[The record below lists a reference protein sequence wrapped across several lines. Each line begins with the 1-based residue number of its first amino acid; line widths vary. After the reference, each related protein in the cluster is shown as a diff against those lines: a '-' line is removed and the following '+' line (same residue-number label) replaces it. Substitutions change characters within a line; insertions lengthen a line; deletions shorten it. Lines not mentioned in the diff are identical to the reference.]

1 LAKGAMHLFF
11 VEDRAHLVGSRIVS
25 FGAIVFATDEFCSR
39 AQLTLPPHL
48 GVQLAQQYLSR
59 KVPVLNRQQVA
70 RANAGDGLNVVMCF
84 EGWAHDGLSPAQLLA
99 VRAKQSDALHLAL
112 SGYRVKEF
120 LADPIGADAWKW
132 MLDAGA
138 QNRRNYSNYFRTAR
152 FREPESL

>member
-1 LAKGAMHLFF
+1 MARTGGVRDLAECCALHESMRLPYSKSGWRILPEMWRTTLAKGAMHLFF
-11 VEDRAHLVGSRIVS
+11 GEDRAHLVGSRIVS

-84 EGWAHDGLSPAQLLA
+84 EGWA
-99 VRAKQSDALHLAL
+99 
-112 SGYRVKEF
+112 
-120 LADPIGADAWKW
+120 
-132 MLDAGA
+132 
-138 QNRRNYSNYFRTAR
+138 
-152 FREPESL
+152 